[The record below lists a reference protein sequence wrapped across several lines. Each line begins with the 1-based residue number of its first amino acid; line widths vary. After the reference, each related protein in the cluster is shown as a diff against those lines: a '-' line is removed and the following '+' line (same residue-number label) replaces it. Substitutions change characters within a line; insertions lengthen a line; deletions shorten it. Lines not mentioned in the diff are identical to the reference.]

1 MLSKLI
7 KHPVDTQERGHL
19 NVSRDAP
26 LVRGQRYRRVNIL
39 TGAFL
44 LGTLLAATGIARAQN
59 ATAPAVPAI
68 PADDSLTW
76 HGITL
81 YGIVDVGVQ
90 NQTHG
95 APISDYFV
103 GGSAE
108 VVQKD
113 SNHSV
118 TGVTPSNMSN
128 SRVGLQGNEPIIGDW
143 SGVFKLETFFNPQSG
158 QISDALKS
166 LVQNNGRPLGT
177 QAAPGNQTTN
187 VDSSASGQT
196 FIQSLAGVSS
206 KTFGTVTFGR
216 QNTVLADGV
225 AKYDPNYASQAFS
238 LIGISGVTAG
248 GGDTQNR
255 RLDNSVKY
263 VGSFSAAAG
272 AALHLAGQYK
282 FNQANGGSANT
293 AYEVS
298 FGGEFA
304 GFSGDVFY
312 TKIYDAVSLAA
323 LSAAQVAG
331 LPGLCPNPIPA
342 GGSCIGAGASSALA
356 ATLSDNTSYA
366 FMGLYNMGVLKFF
379 GGYEHIQY
387 ANPNTPLAAGFN
399 VAAYTVAYVNV
410 QSGPKSTYVNDKT
423 LQVYWAGIRY
433 TVLPELDLV
442 GAYYGLKQ
450 NAYGT
455 GAVAGCGTTV
465 SGTCSGT
472 EDVIS
477 FDADYRLAKRFDAYI
492 GTMYSGVKNGLAS
505 GFPYHT
511 TDLTTTAGVRFKF

>member
-1 MLSKLI
+1 
-7 KHPVDTQERGHL
+7 
-19 NVSRDAP
+19 
-26 LVRGQRYRRVNIL
+26 
-39 TGAFL
+39 L
-44 LGTLLAATGIARAQN
+44 LGCALSAAAGVAGAQS
-59 ATAPAVPAI
+59 AGAPSAAAPSAA
-68 PADDSLTW
+68 PDESLTW

-81 YGIVDVGVQ
+81 YGIVDIGLQ

-103 GGSAE
+103 AGSAE
-108 VVQKD
+108 VVAKN
-113 SNHSV
+113 SNRSV

-128 SRVGLQGNEPIIGDW
+128 SRIGLQGNEPIVGDW

-158 QISDALKS
+158 QIADALKS
-166 LVQNNGRPLGT
+166 LVQNNGRALGT

-196 FIQSLAGVSS
+196 FIQSLAGISS
-206 KTFGTVTFGR
+206 KTFGTITFGR

-238 LIGISGVTAG
+238 LIGISGTTAG

-255 RLDNSVKY
+255 RLDDSLKY
-263 VGSFSAAAG
+263 VGSFTAAPG
-272 AALHLAGQYK
+272 AALHLEAQYK
-282 FNQANGGSANT
+282 FNQADGGSANT

-312 TKIYDAVSLAA
+312 SKIHDAISMAA
-323 LSAAQVAG
+323 LSAGQVAD
-331 LPGLCPNPIPA
+331 LTTLCPNPLPA
-342 GGSCIGAGASSALA
+342 GGSCIAASPSNALA
-356 ATLSDNTSYA
+356 ATVSDNTTYA
-366 FMGLYNMGVLKFF
+366 FMGLYNMGFLKFF

-387 ANPNTPLAAGFN
+387 ANPNTPLTAGFN

-410 QSGPKSTYVNDKT
+410 QSGPKSTYVNDKD
-423 LQVYWAGIRY
+423 LQVFWAGVRW
-433 TVLPELDLV
+433 TVIPELDLT
-442 GAYYGLKQ
+442 GAYYGYKQ

-455 GAVAGCGTTV
+455 GADAGCNTTV

-477 FDADYRLAKRFDAYI
+477 FDADCRLTKRFDAYV
-492 GTMYSGVKNGLAS
+492 GTMYSGVKDGLAS
-505 GFPYHT
+505 GYPYHT
-511 TDLTTTAGVRFKF
+511 TDITTTLGVRFKF

>member
-1 MLSKLI
+1 VNHQKETATPAVSI
-7 KHPVDTQERGHL
+7 ARGAGL
-19 NVSRDAP
+19 RCGGFV
-26 LVRGQRYRRVNIL
+26 
-39 TGAFL
+39 
-44 LGTLLAATGIARAQN
+44 LLAALSVPGFAQ
-59 ATAPAVPAI
+59 AQSAAPAPSS
-68 PADDSLTW
+68 DDSLTW
-76 HGITL
+76 KGITL
-81 YGIVDVGVQ
+81 YGIVDVGIQ
-90 NQTHG
+90 NQSHG

-108 VVQKD
+108 VVQKN
-113 SNHSV
+113 SNHAV
-118 TGVTPSNMSN
+118 TGVTPSNLSN
-128 SRVGLQGNEPIIGDW
+128 SRIGLQGLEPLMGDW

-166 LVQNNGRPLGT
+166 LVQNNGRSLAT
-177 QAAPGNQTTN
+177 QNTN

-196 FIQSLAGVSS
+196 FIQSYAGVSS
-206 KTFGTVTFGR
+206 KTFGTFTFGR

-238 LIGISGVTAG
+238 LIGISGTTAG

-255 RLDNSVKY
+255 RLDSSVKY
-263 VGSFSAAAG
+263 VGSFKPAEGVGAHLSA
-272 AALHLAGQYK
+272 QYK
-282 FNQANGGSANT
+282 FNQSTGSANT

-298 FGGEFA
+298 FGGDYA
-304 GFSGDVFY
+304 GFSADVYY
-312 TKIYDAVSLAA
+312 TKIKDAVAAAA
-323 LSAAQVAG
+323 LSAAQVTT
-331 LPGLCPNPIPA
+331 LSRPNTDPESLCPSPTPLVPEPTCIAA
-342 GGSCIGAGASSALA
+342 GPSNALA
-356 ATLSDNTSYA
+356 ATISDNTAYA

-387 ANPNTPLAAGFN
+387 ANPSTPLSAGFDL
-399 VAAYTVAYVNV
+399 AAYRIAFVNV

-433 TVLPELDLV
+433 TVIPELDLV

-455 GAVAGCGTTV
+455 GANAGCSDKR

-477 FDADYRLAKRFDAYI
+477 FDAVYRLSKRFDAFA
-492 GTMYSGVKNGLAS
+492 GAMYSGVHDGLAN
-505 GFPYHT
+505 GFLFHT
-511 TDLTTTAGVRFKF
+511 TDIATTVGVRFKF

>member
-1 MLSKLI
+1 MLSSLI

-39 TGAFL
+39 TGGFL
-44 LGTLLAATGIARAQN
+44 LGTLLVATGIARAQN

-166 LVQNNGRPLGT
+166 LAQNNGRSLAT
-177 QAAPGNQTTN
+177 QTTN

-196 FIQSLAGVSS
+196 FIQSFAGFSS
-206 KTFGTVTFGR
+206 KTLGTITFGR

-238 LIGISGVTAG
+238 LIGISGTTAG

-255 RLDNSVKY
+255 RLDSSVKY
-263 VGSFSAAAG
+263 VGSFGGVA
-272 AALHLAGQYK
+272 HLEAQYK
-282 FNQANGGSANT
+282 FNQANGSANS

-298 FGGEFA
+298 FGGEYA
-304 GFSGDVFY
+304 GLSADAFY
-312 TKIYDAVSLAA
+312 AKIKDAVAVAA
-323 LSAAQVAG
+323 LSAAQVTN
-331 LPGLCPNPIPA
+331 LSTLCPNPLPT
-342 GGSCIGAGASSALA
+342 GGSCIAASPSNALA
-356 ATLSDNTSYA
+356 ATVSDNTSYA
-366 FMGLYNMGVLKFF
+366 FMGLYNMGFLKFF

-387 ANPNTPLAAGFN
+387 ADPDTPLSAGFN
-399 VAAYTVAYVNV
+399 VAAYTIAYVNV

-423 LQVYWAGIRY
+423 LQVFWGGVRY
-433 TVLPELDLV
+433 TVIPELDLV
-442 GAYYGLKQ
+442 GAYYGYKQ

-455 GAVAGCGTTV
+455 GANAGCSTNK

-477 FDADYRLAKRFDAYI
+477 FDADYRFTKRFD
-492 GTMYSGVKNGLAS
+492 GFFGVMYSGVKDGLAA
-505 GFPYHT
+505 GFNFNT
-511 TDLTTTAGVRFKF
+511 TDITTTLGVRFKF